1 MRWISYLL
9 VVLLFNGCTKK
20 SNFSLVEVVGHAGMG
35 LSMGNSMFH
44 DNSKEAIE
52 FALQMPGCDGVE
64 VDVQLSMD
72 GDLWLYHDAK
82 LETETTSE
90 GCINSRTNEE
100 LQGVRYKSLH
110 QEKLIRLSDLNPA
123 LLMGKILYLDI
134 RHTNTCLNQ
143 VITAGTLIN
152 ALNTI
157 DFLHQEGIQVRLV
170 TNNSILISQ
179 LLDAF
184 YVVYYDAITFDNA
197 QSILLNNPLVQG
209 IVIRNAAI
217 NKEEVQAIKI
227 SGKKVVLYE
236 MRSAV
241 GIRKAL
247 NKNPDSI
254 MPDDLREAI
263 IETN

>member
-1 MRWISYLL
+1 
-9 VVLLFNGCTKK
+9 
-20 SNFSLVEVVGHAGMG
+20 
-35 LSMGNSMFH
+35 
-44 DNSKEAIE
+44 
-52 FALQMPGCDGVE
+52 
-64 VDVQLSMD
+64 
-72 GDLWLYHDAK
+72 
-82 LETETTSE
+82 
-90 GCINSRTNEE
+90 
-100 LQGVRYKSLH
+100 
-110 QEKLIRLSDLNPA
+110 
-123 LLMGKILYLDI
+123 MGKILYLDI

-152 ALNTI
+152 ALNAI

-170 TNNSILISQ
+170 SNNSNLISQ

-184 YVVYYDAITFDNA
+184 YVVYCDAITFDNA